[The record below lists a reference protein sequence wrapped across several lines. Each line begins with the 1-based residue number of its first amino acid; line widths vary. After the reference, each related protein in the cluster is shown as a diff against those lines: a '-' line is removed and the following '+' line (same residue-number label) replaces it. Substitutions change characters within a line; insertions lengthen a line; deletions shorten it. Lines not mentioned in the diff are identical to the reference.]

1 MFFYKYKRR
10 KAAFVNTVYS
20 YPNDA
25 APQKS
30 PPFCKI
36 CKKTIDISKECVI
49 ISVFYSKMIKGE
61 RSNTVSCF
69 FIAINYYIPTGIL
82 GNKTPACLSS
92 APGFTL

>member
-30 PPFCKI
+30 PPFVKFVR
-36 CKKTIDISKECVI
+36 KQLTFPK
-49 ISVFYSKMIKGE
+49 
-61 RSNTVSCF
+61 N
-69 FIAINYYIPTGIL
+69 AL
-82 GNKTPACLSS
+82 
-92 APGFTL
+92 